1 MQRFTKIALTV
12 TSLALI
18 VLSLA
23 FLEVTAP
30 EYSIRN
36 SSQSISDFVSTK
48 LGQVS
53 GKQQQQQQQQQQHSS
68 YPHGDEITL
77 HDSPS
82 DSSNSNSSDS
92 GSASASSSA
101 DRTPDVG
108 SSGYDRRRRYA
119 YATFYSSPAN
129 DTRPLDEDKY
139 FTATRVLLY
148 QLLHHPATR
157 STNGYPLLVL
167 VPNHVDARKT
177 DILKREG
184 AVVVHVDVLNP
195 DDASWV
201 HPARASWA
209 EQFTKLRLFTLTE
222 FDRIAFVDSD
232 MLLITSL
239 DGMFDEDVVQTPA
252 AASSDGDKVRA
263 DEGPLPRDYVFVGVS
278 DAGGPHRDS
287 VPDEHDNVNG
297 GFWVMRPDP
306 VLYRYYLGVM
316 NLPGRFDD
324 STMEQGLLNYAH
336 RAGGPM
342 PYRHFQT
349 GKWNMNWP
357 SYGDVE
363 RGAASVHD
371 KFWDEG
377 NAGWIDRQ
385 LVEMWWRMQGE
396 MEGFWFRE
404 QQDGLY

>member
-1 MQRFTKIALTV
+1 MQRLTKIALTL
-12 TSLALI
+12 TSLAFI

-23 FLEVTAP
+23 FLEVKAP

-36 SSQSISDFVSTK
+36 SSHSISDFVSNT

-53 GKQQQQQQQQQQHSS
+53 GKQQSH
-68 YPHGDEITL
+68 L
-77 HDSPS
+77 DSPS
-82 DSSNSNSSDS
+82 SPSSSSSDS
-92 GSASASSSA
+92 SSTDDTS
-101 DRTPDVG
+101 
-108 SSGYDRRRRYA
+108 RRRYA

-148 QLLHHPATR
+148 QLLHHP
-157 STNGYPLLVL
+157 STKSNNSYPLLVL
-167 VPNHVDARKT
+167 VPNHVDSRKT

-195 DDASWV
+195 DDATWV

-209 EQFTKLRLFTLTE
+209 EQFTKLRLFNMTE

-239 DGMFDEDVVQTPA
+239 DGMFDEGVVQTPA
-252 AASSDGDKVRA
+252 PAPAVSPTQGDDDDDQVKA
-263 DEGPLPRDYVFVGVS
+263 DEAPLPADYVFVGVS

-306 VLYRYYLGVM
+306 VLYRYYLSVM
-316 NLPGRFDD
+316 NVPGRFDD

-336 RAGGPM
+336 RADGPM
-342 PYRHFQT
+342 PYRHFKT

-396 MEGFWFRE
+396 MEGFWFRA
-404 QQDGLY
+404 QRDGLY